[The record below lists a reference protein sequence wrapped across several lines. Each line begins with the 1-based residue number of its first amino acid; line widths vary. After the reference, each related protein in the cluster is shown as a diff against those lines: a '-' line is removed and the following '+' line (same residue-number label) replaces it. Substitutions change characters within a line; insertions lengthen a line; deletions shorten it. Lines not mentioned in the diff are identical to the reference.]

1 MIPVAKPRRARRSRR
16 KTVRLG
22 RRRRPAEMKGSANTS
37 RWRSPARFVFV
48 LASIPAVGVLCTPT
62 NRTPAPF
69 ASVPSFLLSNRF
81 LR

>member
-37 RWRSPARFVFV
+37 RWRSPAG
-48 LASIPAVGVLCTPT
+48 LYLCWL
-62 NRTPAPF
+62 
-69 ASVPSFLLSNRF
+69 PSRLSACCARRPIEHP
-81 LR
+81 LRSPPCLRSSC